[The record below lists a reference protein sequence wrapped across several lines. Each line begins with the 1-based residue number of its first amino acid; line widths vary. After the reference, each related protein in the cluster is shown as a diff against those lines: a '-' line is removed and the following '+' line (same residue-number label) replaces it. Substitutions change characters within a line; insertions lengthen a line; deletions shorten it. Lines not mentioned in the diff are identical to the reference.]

1 MLQCGRYCRV
11 AAKTRSRTR
20 EVVPEPMENDV
31 ENNRETR
38 PDVASKATANAL
50 I

>member
-1 MLQCGRYCRV
+1 
-11 AAKTRSRTR
+11 
-20 EVVPEPMENDV
+20 MENDV